1 MDTGKNVM
9 TRVWIA
15 SLVGSSIE
23 WFDYFLYGTVAGLV
37 FYQVFF
43 VADDPTVG
51 LLLSYASLALAFF
64 IRPFGGIIFGY
75 IGDKIGRKRTLVL
88 TLTIMGVATV
98 LMGLLPTYQAIGVA
112 APIILIL
119 LRLVQGLGI
128 GGEWGGAVLLAV
140 EYAPKEKR
148 GFYGAFPQMG
158 VTIGMFLGSGAL
170 SFITSIVS
178 PESFVAWGW
187 RIPFI
192 ASALLVVFG
201 LWIRKGLDETP
212 SFKKV
217 QEAGEIPRLPFV
229 EIFKTQLKEV
239 LIAVG
244 GKVVET
250 APFYIFSTFIVSYGT
265 NNLGFLSSQVL
276 ISVMVATIVTTIL
289 MPFMGRLSDKIG
301 RKKVY
306 ITGTVVMIL
315 YAFPYFWLLEQKTFI
330 TLLIATTLGL
340 GVIWAPI
347 TAVLGT
353 MFSEIFDAKVRYTGV
368 SLGYQIGAAVAG
380 GTAPLIATWLLVQFN
395 NSYVPVAL
403 YIILTA
409 IISLIAVFTVKD
421 KNNQELDEFK
431 ERHTKSEEDYQS
443 VSR

>member
-1 MDTGKNVM
+1 MSTSKNVM
-9 TRVWIA
+9 TKVWIA

-37 FYQVFF
+37 FNQVFF
-43 VADDPTVG
+43 VTDDPTVG
-51 LLLSYASLALAFF
+51 LLASYASLALAFF

-88 TLTIMGVATV
+88 TLSIMGIATV
-98 LMGLLPTYQAIGVA
+98 LMGLLPTYQAIGIA
-112 APIILIL
+112 APIILIV

-140 EYAPKEKR
+140 EYAPKERR

-192 ASALLVVFG
+192 LSALLVIFG

-217 QEAGEIPRLPFV
+217 QESGEIPKLPFI
-229 EIFKTQLKEV
+229 EIFKTQWKEV
-239 LIAVG
+239 IIAIS

-265 NNLGFLSSQVL
+265 NNLGFKSSQVL
-276 ISVMVATIVTTIL
+276 ISIMIATIITTIL
-289 MPFMGRLSDKIG
+289 MPYMGSLSDKIG

-306 ITGTVVMIL
+306 ITGTIGMIL
-315 YAFPYFWLLEQKTFI
+315 YAFPYFWLLEQRTFAA
-330 TLLIATTLGL
+330 LLIATVLGL
-340 GVIWAPI
+340 GIIWAPI
-347 TAVLGT
+347 TSVLGT

-368 SLGYQIGAAVAG
+368 SLGYQIGAALAG
-380 GTAPLIATWLLVQFN
+380 GTAPLIATWLLVEFN

-409 IISLIAVFTVKD
+409 VISFIAVLTVKD

-431 ERHTKSEEDYQS
+431 GKEVKKKELQS
-443 VSR
+443 V